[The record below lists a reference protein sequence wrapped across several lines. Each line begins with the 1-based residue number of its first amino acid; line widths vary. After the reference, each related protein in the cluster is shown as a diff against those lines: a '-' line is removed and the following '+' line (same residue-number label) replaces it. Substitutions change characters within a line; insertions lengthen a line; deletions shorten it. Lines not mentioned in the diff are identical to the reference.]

1 MLVVDSDRGE
11 LCLAPTAEEA
21 CIEFMAEK
29 LKSYKHMPVT
39 VYQIGEKYRNEIRT
53 RGYLLRGRSFLMM
66 DAYSFDTD
74 LSGLEESYAKVRN
87 AYIKMGEI
95 LGIELLPVIADNG
108 AMGGKK
114 SEEFMLVSPIGEDT
128 ILYDENRKIAL
139 NTEVLEKENYEEY
152 LKEEYGIEDISN
164 LKTTKAIEVGHIFQ
178 LGTRYSDSMN
188 IGFIDKDNTQKPY
201 YMGCYGIGVSRL
213 VAAIYENSVIK
224 DANGTVIGIS
234 LPEQIAPYTI
244 QIIPKLDNEEK
255 VKEAKELYDSFAG
268 KAILDDRENM
278 SMGAK
283 IKDCKILGTP
293 YMVILGDKVEKGKAE
308 VENTKTGKKEILDIN
323 QIKAKLLG

>member
-1 MLVVDSDRGE
+1 MKCNSV
-11 LCLAPTAEEA
+11 
-21 CIEFMAEK
+21 EFVADK
-29 LKSYKHMPVT
+29 LKSYKHMPAT

-74 LSGLEESYAKVRN
+74 LKGLEKSYENVRN
-87 AYIKMGEI
+87 AYIKIGKM
-95 LGIELLPVIADNG
+95 LGIELLPVIANNG

-128 ILYDENRKIAL
+128 ILYDEKRKIAL

-178 LGTRYSDSMN
+178 LGTKYSDSMD

-224 DANGTVIGIS
+224 DASGNVTGIS
-234 LPEQIAPYTI
+234 LPEEVAPYVV

-255 VKEAKELYDSFAG
+255 VREAKELYDAFEG
-268 KAILDDRENM
+268 KAILDDRDNM

-293 YMVILGDKVEKGKAE
+293 YMVILGDKVENGKAE
-308 VENTKTGKKEILDIN
+308 LENTKTGEKEVLELS
-323 QIKAKLLG
+323 KLKERLLK